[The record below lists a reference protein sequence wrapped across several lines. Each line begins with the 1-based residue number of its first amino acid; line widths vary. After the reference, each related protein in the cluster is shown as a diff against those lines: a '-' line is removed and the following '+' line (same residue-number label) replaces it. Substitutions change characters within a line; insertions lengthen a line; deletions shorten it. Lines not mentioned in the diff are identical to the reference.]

1 MTAAAFKDAVRAPPN
16 ARVVAATVALTPS
29 YATLGPA
36 APWLLLAFRIV
47 QGSALGGEVGPSSVY
62 LVESAPPARRGF
74 DASWQIASQGLAVA
88 AAGVVGVVLSALLT
102 KQQLSDWGWRL
113 PFLLCLALIPVAFRL
128 RGEMTETLTRSTALP
143 VPAATQVKY
152 VVLGALLI
160 IGGTVSTYVGNFMST
175 YAITT
180 LKLPATLSLSATLVV
195 GFATFGFALF
205 GGWLG
210 DRFGRKGMVLWP
222 RVALAVLIVPMFFWL
237 TSAPSLPTL
246 WLTALVVAG
255 LTSMSAGISLAIV
268 PELLPKA
275 TRATGF
281 AISYAIG
288 VSIFGGSTQLVVAK
302 LIDWTGSPAAP
313 AYYVIVTSL
322 ITIAALLGVP
332 ETRGRSLD

>member
-16 ARVVAATVALTPS
+16 ARVVAATVALTPP

-36 APWLLLAFRIV
+36 APWLLVAFRIV
-47 QGSALGGEVGPSSVY
+47 QGFALGGEVGPSSVY
-62 LVESAPPARRGF
+62 LMESAPPARRGCY
-74 DASWQIASQGLAVA
+74 ASWQIASQGLAVA
-88 AAGVVGVVLSALLT
+88 AAGIVGVILSALLT
-102 KQQLSDWGWRL
+102 KQQLSDWGWRV

-222 RVALAVLIVPMFFWL
+222 RVALAVLIQP
-237 TSAPSLPTL
+237 AD
-246 WLTALVVAG
+246 ALVDGPRGRRPHVDVGGDQPRHRAGVAAQSDARHRLRHLLRHRRLDLRRLDATGRRQADRLDGKSRRAG
-255 LTSMSAGISLAIV
+255 LLRDRDELDHHRRSAR
-268 PELLPKA
+268 
-275 TRATGF
+275 RA
-281 AISYAIG
+281 
-288 VSIFGGSTQLVVAK
+288 
-302 LIDWTGSPAAP
+302 
-313 AYYVIVTSL
+313 
-322 ITIAALLGVP
+322 
-332 ETRGRSLD
+332 